1 MVLDEELFRF
11 RQDSLVKPL
20 KYLIVDVETESVNL
34 AYSRPWQLS
43 FIVIENNKIKLE
55 VNKYIKIHDLNVS
68 EGAKKVTRFNN
79 KEYQE
84 KAEDPKVVYDLL
96 ASYLYN
102 PDYYI
107 VGQNF
112 IFFDLYQIK
121 NLQKYLGEKED
132 FSYLNRVYDTLPLG
146 RAYQLN
152 VKFPTKKEDILPWQY
167 RFSSYRQKGLKA
179 SLESLCKLFKIEY
192 NSNLAHSASYDVC
205 LTKEVFKKLYFSLE
219 VF

>member
-11 RQDSLVKPL
+11 RQDSLTKPL
-20 KYLIVDVETESVNL
+20 KYVVVDAETESVSL
-34 AYSRPWQLS
+34 GFSRPWQLS
-43 FIVIENNKIKLE
+43 FIVIENNQIKLE
-55 VNKYIKIHDLNVS
+55 VNKYIKIHDLNIS

-102 PDYYI
+102 PDYYV

-112 IFFDLYQIK
+112 IFFDLYQIR
-121 NLQKYLGEKED
+121 NLQRYLGEKED

-152 VKFPTKKEDILPWQY
+152 IKFPTKKKKYYLGSIVFHLIDK
-167 RFSSYRQKGLKA
+167 KGLKA
-179 SLESLCKLFKIEY
+179 SLEFLSKLFNIEY
-192 NSNLAHSASYDVC
+192 DSNLAHSANYDIF
-205 LTKEVFKKLYFSLE
+205 LTKEIFRNLYFKLE

>member
-1 MVLDEELFRF
+1 MPLDEELFRF
-11 RQDSLVKPL
+11 RQDSLVNPL
-20 KYLIVDVETESVNL
+20 KYITVDVESESVNL

-43 FIVIENNKIKLE
+43 FIVIENNQIKLE
-55 VNKYIKIHDLNVS
+55 VNKYIKIHDLNIS

-84 KAEDPKVVYDLL
+84 GAEDPKIVYDLL

-102 PDYYI
+102 PDYYV

-152 VKFPTKKEDILPWQY
+152 IKFPTKKEEILPWQY

-179 SLESLCKLFKIEY
+179 SLEALSKLFDINY
-192 NSNLAHSASYDVC
+192 DHNMAHSALYDVK
-205 LTKEVFKKLYFSLE
+205 LTKEVFKNLYFKLE